1 MCEPMPTEWAWR
13 EAGAR
18 AGGPRWSCVSVGR
31 DEDGE
36 EGYAPTGAR
45 EGVVAEDEASIP
57 DYDDTYLD
65 TVRDRVM
72 FSYDLDRDH
81 RVRGEA
87 FEMYGHLHMD
97 RHKQFFH
104 PALRFGHH
112 YSEEHL
118 FVRRAESVGEAVLDR
133 LVELGHALA
142 DEWVEANEEHYL
154 TEFTFVVVVPEY
166 DTAVESYVSGFRDR
180 TLLKGGYYGHYE
192 VNLVVVAPDSEAAV
206 ASDQADVA
214 QAFRTWEKREAE
226 SMGAVERLVRWIWR

>member
-1 MCEPMPTEWAWR
+1 MSAQ
-13 EAGAR
+13 G
-18 AGGPRWSCVSVGR
+18 
-31 DEDGE
+31 DEDGTE
-36 EGYAPTGAR
+36 STGVP
-45 EGVVAEDEASIP
+45 EGVVVEDEEEIP
-57 DYDDTYLD
+57 DYDDAYLD
-65 TVRDRVM
+65 AVRDRVM
-72 FSYDLDRDH
+72 FSYDLERDH
-81 RVRGEA
+81 RVRDER

-118 FVRRAESVGEAVLDR
+118 LVRRAESADEAALDR
-133 LVELGHALA
+133 LVELGHDLA
-142 DEWVEANEEHYL
+142 GEWVEANEEHYL
-154 TEFTFVVVVPEY
+154 TEFTFALVVPEY

-192 VNLVVVAPDSEAAV
+192 VNLIVVAPDREAAV

-214 QAFRTWEKREAE
+214 QAFRTWEDIEGE